1 VAKYGINY
9 YGSSTY
15 GAAALLAYSVQPMSV
30 LVYSDV
36 TSLASEFR
44 RVRVTWQNPTGSFT
58 RFRLVRSQ
66 VGFPETA
73 EDGVII
79 FDEFATEGTVSR
91 SYFIDGED
99 NPGDI
104 TLVPGRETCYR
115 VFLFTSEKVWLNA
128 GSIAAIIPSDHNAH
142 ANLMNSIPRVFT
154 SKEQSPLGV
163 VDDQSVL
170 YDFLWGMS
178 FTQEEFYT
186 LVDLLRPRHSGLET
200 PVQLIFPE
208 RSNVGLTA
216 EPGLP
221 TKNQKRLIRE
231 ALYMYSHKG
240 TADGLGTYAE
250 SLTGFSPTITVSENL
265 LLTVQDSTFYGGIG
279 NWIVSNAVLTSS
291 TEQVPDSNTNQID
304 TTKTGK
310 VVASAAGSM
319 ALGYANPTA
328 KTVTGLQRNAG
339 TTVLQVAVA
348 NHGYS
353 VGQTVILSGLTSDFN
368 GTYSITTVP
377 ASNQFNVTTVATT
390 SYNASALNGSVIA
403 VVGGGN
409 VITQGIPVLP
419 DTEYVVS
426 CKLKSPAS
434 AGNITLSVTFYDK
447 NGQPTSAAKS
457 STIVSANNT
466 WKSASKVA
474 TSDEDSSYAGI
485 SIDYSAAGTYYIDQV
500 CMQLGDTV
508 AYDEARAVDLFLE
521 PTKTNY
527 IVNPSFE
534 VNITDGWTKTGSA
547 TVAQDIDVS
556 EAAYSGSSSAKITAT
571 GAWTYSTDD
580 IPVLFGNY
588 YTFSAYVKTTAGF
601 SVTFIGKDI
610 AGDPTGHSE
619 TTTFAASTG
628 WARIAVTDLIDAVGE
643 TDVAYYQVEIS
654 GNTGTFYLDCVQ
666 FERGNKASD
675 YFDGS
680 LPSNFG
686 AVWEGT
692 DDNSYSHLY
701 PNKPTKVPRLG
712 KTLVDWI
719 PMNTFWRLRTY
730 AGIEYTNLTV

>member
-1 VAKYGINY
+1 MAKYGINY

-36 TSLASEFR
+36 TSLATEFR

-73 EDGVII
+73 EDGIII

-104 TLVPGRETCYR
+104 PLVPGRETYYR
-115 VFLFTSEKVWLNA
+115 VFLFTSEKVWISA

-142 ANLMNSIPRVFT
+142 ANLMNSLPRVFT

-163 VDDQSVL
+163 VDDQSTL

-186 LVDLLRPRHSGLET
+186 LIDLLRPRHSGLET

-231 ALYMYSHKG
+231 ALYMYGHKG

-265 LLTVQDSTFYGGIG
+265 LLTVQDSTFYDSTG
-279 NWIVSNAVLTSS
+279 NWVFTDATAEAS
-291 TEQVPDSNTNQID
+291 EDQVPAPGDNVIDGVFTCKVTATDSFTMSLGDDDPIRKGVPVNEETEYIASF
-304 TTKTGK
+304 K
-310 VVASAAGSM
+310 VKS
-319 ALGYANPTA
+319 PP
-328 KTVTGLQRNAG
+328 
-339 TTVLQVAVA
+339 
-348 NHGYS
+348 
-353 VGQTVILSGLTSDFN
+353 SD
-368 GTYSITTVP
+368 
-377 ASNQFNVTTVATT
+377 
-390 SYNASALNGSVIA
+390 GSVTLTINWYD
-403 VVGGGN
+403 GTG
-409 VITQGIPVLP
+409 TLLDS
-419 DTEYVVS
+419 DT
-426 CKLKSPAS
+426 
-434 AGNITLSVTFYDK
+434 G
-447 NGQPTSAAKS
+447 S
-457 STIVSANNT
+457 SVSANNT
-466 WKSASKVA
+466 WKSVSITA
-474 TSDEDSSYAGI
+474 TSPAGSVYAGLEI
-485 SIDYSAAGTYYIDQV
+485 NSNADGQYYIDQV
-500 CMQLGDTV
+500 CMQLGDAV
-508 AYDEARAVDLFLE
+508 AYDEARAVDIFLE

-534 VNITDGWTKTGSA
+534 VNVTDGWTKTGSA

-628 WARIAVTDLIDAVGE
+628 WARIGVTDLIDAVGE
-643 TDVAYYQVEIS
+643 TEVAYYQIEIS